1 MPTMKGED
9 NVFPKMEVM
18 GNFVHLVSVWFAND
32 SVSFL
37 AY

>member
-1 MPTMKGED
+1 MKGED

-18 GNFVHLVSVWFAND
+18 GNCVLSVSVCFAND